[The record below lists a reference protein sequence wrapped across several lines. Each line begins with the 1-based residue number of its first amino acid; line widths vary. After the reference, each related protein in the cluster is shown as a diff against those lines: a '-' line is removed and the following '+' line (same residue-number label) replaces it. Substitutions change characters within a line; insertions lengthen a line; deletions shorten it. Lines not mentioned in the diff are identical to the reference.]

1 MKNLVRNDNIISR
14 ISIYNVQYMSTITKK
29 SFLKTILTELISRI
43 FVISDNQK
51 TTYSE
56 SKQHFVL
63 YLLDAPI

>member
-14 ISIYNVQYMSTITKK
+14 ISLYNVQYMSTITKK

-63 YLLDAPI
+63 CLLDAPI